1 MVEIRSTMMATKM
14 LKVPKLMTTT
24 LRTMV
29 NTAKGAQLYLRRLL
43 FDSGRQ
49 VTRVWPLQPS
59 YLE

>member
-1 MVEIRSTMMATKM
+1 MMATKM